1 MGFWD
6 TILSS
11 GFRLFAPRTY
21 YIGGM
26 DPQEL
31 TSSISGMS
39 AAKLWRS
46 QPHLR
51 TVIGFRARNVA
62 QLGLH
67 VYRREADGG
76 RVRDRT
82 SSLARTLGGLSGGMT
97 SYERIFALI
106 GDYDLHDRAF
116 WLVVKDADAPSDWT
130 IRRLPPGWV
139 QPHYRGTDV
148 DHWLVTIGDKTVKVP
163 LDQMLYFPGYDP
175 SSVTG
180 CSSTVEAL
188 KSTLQEQVESALY
201 RGKLWKNG
209 GRVSSVLQRPLE
221 APEWSKEAREAFRE
235 DWYAKYTGNGPFAG
249 GTPILEDGMTLG
261 RVDFSAADQQFV
273 EAARLS
279 LQTVAAAYFVE
290 PTMVGMGEGATYS
303 NLRAYRKMLYTETL
317 GPLLAQIEDRVN
329 SVLVPMFGMD
339 PAEYY
344 VEFNIAEKLQGDF
357 EEQAAVLSTATGR
370 PWMTANEARARQ
382 NMTALPGGDQLV
394 VPLNVLVGG
403 QSSPRDS
410 GSQNRVAD
418 PVEEDHPKSAGVL
431 AKAKPAGLPQPTI
444 DKHAE
449 VLTAFFRRQ
458 GKAVSSRIGAG
469 ADDWWDEER
478 WDGELSEDLLR
489 LARMTSTDAAT
500 AALKAA
506 GLNPDD
512 YDVDRTMAFLR
523 EASKRNAHSINAA
536 TRAQIEN
543 LDDPSDVE
551 QVNGVFDTAESGRAG
566 SAAATLVAFA
576 VGFGTV
582 ESGKQTGAVTKTWVV
597 TSGNPRPSHAAIDG
611 ETVGIEDTFSN
622 GCSWPGSGSYAD
634 EVAGCDCLVQM
645 GYGSA
650 S

>member
-6 TILSS
+6 TILST

-180 CSSTVEAL
+180 CSSAVEAL

-235 DWYAKYTGNGPFAG
+235 DWYAKYTGNGPLAG

-410 GSQNRVAD
+410 GSQNRVGD
-418 PVEEDHPKSAGVL
+418 PVEEDRPKLRAFKAGPSQTVV
-431 AKAKPAGLPQPTI
+431 
-444 DKHAE
+444 DKHVE
-449 VLTAFFRRQ
+449 VLVEFFRRQ
-458 GKAVSSRIGAG
+458 RQAIASRVGAG
-469 ADDWWDEER
+469 SSDWWDGDR
-478 WDGELSEDLLR
+478 WDSELTEDLLR
-489 LARMTSTDAAT
+489 LAAVTSVDAAR
-500 AALKAA
+500 AALEAA
-506 GLNPDD
+506 GMDPAE
-512 YDVDRTMAFLR
+512 YEVDRTMAYLR
-523 EASKRNAHSINAA
+523 EAARRNAEGMNDA
-536 TRAQIEN
+536 TREQLDV
-543 LDDPSDVE
+543 LDDLAD
-551 QVNGVFDTAESGRAG
+551 GLDDVFDTAENHRAQE
-566 SAAATLVAFA
+566 AAFTLAGFA
-576 VGFGTV
+576 AGFGTI
-582 ESGKQTGAVTKTWVV
+582 EAGRQTGAVKKTWV
-597 TSGNPRPSHAAIDG
+597 TNSSNPRASHAAMNG
-611 ETVGIEDTFSN
+611 ETVGIDEEFSN
-622 GCSWPGSGSYAD
+622 GMQWPGAGGDAD
-634 EVAGCDCLVQM
+634 EVAGCQCSVVI
-645 GYGSA
+645 GYGR
-650 S
+650 